1 MAQINIEEG
10 TNVSVTINR
19 GPLNNGTVGGTN
31 TQVQFNK
38 NGVFGGISSVT
49 SDGLDLTIQNI
60 SNLKINGGAIGQV
73 ISTDGAG
80 NLSFINYAVGNG
92 VPSGPDFSVQIAN
105 AGNFYGEGDF
115 RYIPGT
121 KVMYVPSVVTSN
133 VETTTIVTDSISVA
147 NVAVLPNLPNIRIG
161 GGINNQVISTD
172 GTGNLNWITLP
183 TIEDTPPAGSN
194 TQIQFNDNG
203 VFGADPEFYYN
214 KSSNTL
220 NAIHISA
227 TNFYGNAENLYDIN
241 GANVFGVV
249 PLANMAYWSGNA
261 TNAQSAATAGFANA
275 AGTVTDPYQPN
286 IARVGTL
293 EQLTVEGIINLNDL
307 SNIHI
312 TGGNA
317 GDVLKTDGTGNLYW
331 AIDSGNGGGNV
342 TVNIQPS
349 IEFTALADGVGQW
362 FVDPLIG
369 NFQSESYASVY
380 VNGILLQT
388 IEYYILGVTLFINR
402 YLSVGDVV
410 IVGAIGG
417 SNGGVGPIGY
427 PPLSGDANTYL
438 NGAGQWITNI
448 NTTKEIQVEFDAT
461 FAGDIYIGDIPAGST
476 ISGVTI
482 IITDAFNPAAQILVH
497 DGGVF
502 GTLMD
507 TTDLL
512 PEVVGQYNTEP
523 TVKYTSPTPV
533 YLNIYPGTEIGLGLV
548 FISYQ

>member
-1 MAQINIEEG
+1 MA
-10 TNVSVTINR
+10 
-19 GPLNNGTVGGTN
+19 
-31 TQVQFNK
+31 
-38 NGVFGGISSVT
+38 
-49 SDGLDLTIQNI
+49 D
-60 SNLKINGGAIGQV
+60 
-73 ISTDGAG
+73 
-80 NLSFINYAVGNG
+80 
-92 VPSGPDFSVQIAN
+92 
-105 AGNFYGEGDF
+105 
-115 RYIPGT
+115 
-121 KVMYVPSVVTSN
+121 
-133 VETTTIVTDSISVA
+133 
-147 NVAVLPNLPNIRIG
+147 
-161 GGINNQVISTD
+161 
-172 GTGNLNWITLP
+172 
-183 TIEDTPPAGSN
+183 
-194 TQIQFNDNG
+194 
-203 VFGADPEFYYN
+203 
-214 KSSNTL
+214 
-220 NAIHISA
+220 
-227 TNFYGNAENLYDIN
+227 
-241 GANVFGVV
+241 
-249 PLANMAYWSGNA
+249 WSGNA

-331 AIDSGNGGGNV
+331 AIDSGNGGNGGGNV

-349 IEFTALADGVGQW
+349 IEFVAPINGVDQI
-362 FVDPLIG
+362 FDDPLLA
-369 NFQSESYASVY
+369 NFISNSYASVY

-388 IEYYILGVTLFINR
+388 YEYLIIGPMIVIRR
-402 YLSVGDVV
+402 YLSAGDNVTIGAVGGDT
-410 IVGAIGG
+410 GG
-417 SNGGVGPIGY
+417 GGPTGY
-427 PPLSGDANTYL
+427 PALSGDANTYL
-438 NGAGQWITNI
+438 NGAGQWISNI

-523 TVKYTSPTPV
+523 TVKYPLTTPV

>member
-1 MAQINIEEG
+1 MAQINIAQG
-10 TNVSVTINR
+10 TNVSVAINR
-19 GPLNNGTVGGTN
+19 GPLNNGSVGGTN
-31 TQVQFNK
+31 SQVQFNK
-38 NGVFGGISSVT
+38 NGVFGGVSSVT
-49 SDGLDLTIQNI
+49 SDGSNLTIQNI
-60 SNLKINGGAIGQV
+60 ANLKINGGAIGQV

-133 VETTTIVTDSISVA
+133 VETTTITTDSITVA

-161 GGINNQVISTD
+161 GGLNNQVISTD
-172 GTGNLNWITLP
+172 GTGNLNWISLP

-194 TQIQFNDNG
+194 TQIQFNDEG

-249 PLANMAYWSGNA
+249 PLANIAYWSGNA
-261 TNAQSAATAGFANA
+261 TNAESAATAGFANA

-286 IARVGTL
+286 ILRVGTL

-331 AIDSGNGGGNV
+331 AVDGGNGGGTGNV
-342 TVNIQPS
+342 SIQPS
-349 IEFTALADGVGQW
+349 IEFVAPINAADQI
-362 FVDPLIG
+362 FNDPLIA
-369 NFQSESYASVY
+369 NFTSNSYTSVY
-380 VNGILLQT
+380 VNGVLLQT
-388 IEYYILGVTLFINR
+388 SEYFLMGTSIVIRR
-402 YLSVGDVV
+402 YLTIGDNVTIGAVGS
-410 IVGAIGG
+410 GG
-417 SNGGVGPIGY
+417 SSGPNGY
-427 PPLSGDANTYL
+427 PTLSGDANTYL

-448 NTTKEIQVEFDAT
+448 NTTKEIQLEFDST
-461 FAGDIYIGDIPAGST
+461 FFGDNLIGEIPAGST
-476 ISGVTI
+476 ISGVTVI
-482 IITDAFNPAAQILVH
+482 ISSPFGPGAQILVH
-497 DGGVF
+497 DNGVTY
-502 GTLMD
+502 GPLLEP
-507 TTDLL
+507 TDLL
-512 PEVVGQYNTEP
+512 PGVVGQYNTEP
-523 TVKYTSPTPV
+523 SVKYTGTTPM
-533 YLNIYPGTEIGLGLV
+533 YLNIFPGSGSGNGLV